1 VRRGFVFML
10 ALACGSNTVQPVETA
25 KLGGTTVAV
34 AGTVAIDASLVE
46 AVARKDGKPPRA
58 AVDDL
63 VYDAV
68 LAQGALEKKLDR
80 SAGVH
85 VAERAVLA
93 RVVTDRLARDAA
105 AKGPPTDEELAKVSE
120 RHWREVDLPEQ
131 ARVVHAVVMTKDP
144 EKKKRMRAVAE
155 DLRRAVLGA
164 KDEQDFIARAKSVD
178 AQGLEIRPE
187 ALTPF
192 VADGRVVAGGQLAK
206 PFVDAAFA
214 LSPGETSAI
223 VETQFGLHVIRMLER
238 LPPKLV
244 PNEER
249 RTMFHDEVVAVRAH
263 DAYAAL
269 LADQRRRTPVAIDP
283 AADAIMASAR

>member
-1 VRRGFVFML
+1 VRARALLLPL
-10 ALACGSNTVQPVETA
+10 ALACGNTPTPVQTA
-25 KLGGTTVAV
+25 ALGGTTVAV
-34 AGTVAIDASLVE
+34 AGGVAIDVSLVE
-46 AVARKDGKPPRA
+46 AVARKDGKAPRA

-68 LAQGALEKKLDR
+68 LAQGAVEKKLDR
-80 SAGVH
+80 NASVR

-93 RVVTDRLARDAA
+93 RVVTDRLAHDAA
-105 AKGPPTDEELAKVSE
+105 AKGAPTDEELAKLSE

-155 DLRRAVLGA
+155 ELRRAVVGA
-164 KDEQDFIARAKSVD
+164 KDEQDFIARAKAVD

-192 VADGRVVAGGQLAK
+192 VADGRIVAGGQLVQ
-206 PFVDAAFA
+206 PFATAAFA
-214 LSPGETSAI
+214 LQPGDTSPI

-238 LPPKLV
+238 LPPKIV
-244 PNEER
+244 PMEER
-249 RTMFHDEVVAVRAH
+249 RTMFQEEVVTIRAH
-263 DAYAAL
+263 DAYASL
-269 LADQRRRTPVAIDP
+269 LADQRRRTPVTIDP